1 MGPITEHNLTLFLI
15 QFGLLLGVC
24 KLVGYLFE
32 RMKQSSVTAELL
44 VGVLLGPTILGRV
57 APGIHASLFP
67 DDLVQRSMLETIA
80 WVGNFFLLME
90 TGLEVNFSRIWRQKT
105 QALKISFAD
114 LIIPVLI
121 SFLPMYFLPDRYLN
135 APGQRLLFALFMSTI
150 MTISALPVA
159 IRGLRDMNI
168 LKTDVGFLIISALT
182 INDIVGWVFFT
193 IILGMF
199 AHGSVELGYIGQ
211 LILLTVGFTVLSLTL
226 VKHLVDRSVSFL
238 HRKVDNA
245 SGLKITF
252 IILLGVL
259 FGALTL
265 RIGIHALFGFFIAGV
280 VLGEAT
286 HITEKDR
293 FVVNRLVYS
302 IFVPIF
308 FASIGLHLDFFANFD
323 PGLTILILVVGVF
336 GRLFGAWVGA
346 VWSKQ
351 DKSNILTIAISHTPG
366 GQMHIVV
373 AMLAFSL
380 NLINTQVLVAIISS
394 AVLST
399 IIFGPWLSYAVNKI
413 RSQMFGV
420 SFKPSFVLI
429 DSVISDKDIVISR
442 LINLASTDLG
452 IESAVI
458 SKEVFVREEQM
469 STALGK
475 GIAVPHARLADV
487 GQASVYAMVTPRGV
501 EWDSPDG
508 DPVFLA
514 FLLITPQNNPKAQI
528 QILQNLASGF
538 RSKDR
543 LDDILNQLEEGNAFA
558 QIKSTLVSCSQCQLQ
573 ED

>member
-1 MGPITEHNLTLFLI
+1 
-15 QFGLLLGVC
+15 
-24 KLVGYLFE
+24 
-32 RMKQSSVTAELL
+32 
-44 VGVLLGPTILGRV
+44 
-57 APGIHASLFP
+57 
-67 DDLVQRSMLETIA
+67 
-80 WVGNFFLLME
+80 LLME